1 MIPEEERCPL
11 KGLLVQRN
19 GEHCIMLHGLEM
31 TYQKTNA
38 EQGKQ
43 EHLKLNFTYSIQ
55 TNANLVFISI
65 CMAVRINSLLFFF
78 FLQITDTFNYIKGQ
92 KVCVCMNEKLY
103 VKWWVSI

>member
-43 EHLKLNFTYSIQ
+43 EHLKLNFTYSI
-55 TNANLVFISI
+55 
-65 CMAVRINSLLFFF
+65 
-78 FLQITDTFNYIKGQ
+78 
-92 KVCVCMNEKLY
+92 
-103 VKWWVSI
+103 